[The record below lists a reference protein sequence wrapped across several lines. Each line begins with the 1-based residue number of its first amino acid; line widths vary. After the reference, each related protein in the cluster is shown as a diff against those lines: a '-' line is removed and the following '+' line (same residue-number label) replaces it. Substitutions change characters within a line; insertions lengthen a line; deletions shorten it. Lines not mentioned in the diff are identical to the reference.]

1 MTIIYEVIPLKGVG
15 PVLLGMSREE
25 VHSVMGLPE
34 KSFRLFADDPN
45 LTDAYHESGF
55 QVFYDKDDRVEHI
68 ELLSLDDSFVAIYKG
83 KDVFRTRA
91 DELVA
96 FISQDAPFDPEY
108 PEPGCLYVFPQLEL
122 SLWRPFLPEDESDPE
137 GQYFSGIAIGKQGYW
152 SSTRGIGGRLVR
164 TE

>member
-1 MTIIYEVIPLKGVG
+1 MTIIYGVIPLKGIG

-25 VHSVMGLPE
+25 VRSVMGIPIESYRETCTRTLIDVYH
-34 KSFRLFADDPN
+34 KGGFR
-45 LTDAYHESGF
+45 
-55 QVFYDKDDRVEHI
+55 VFYDEDDRVEYI
-68 ELLSLDDSFVAIYKG
+68 ELSSLDDSFTAVYKG
-83 KDVFRTRA
+83 KEVFQTKA
-91 DELVA
+91 EDLVD

-137 GQYFSGIAIGKQGYW
+137 GQYFSAIGIAKQGYW
-152 SSTRGIGGRLVR
+152 SITYRGIGGRLVR